1 MPRHPDRLIERI
13 AQPQAARLIEASGVA
28 VVFAGSVEQHG
39 GHLPLGTDAFAA
51 QSIAERVAARL
62 GTVAASLGPVGVAH
76 YHGAWPG
83 TLSLAPG
90 TLIAVFNDVCG
101 GLAAA
106 GAHRIVSVNWH
117 EGNSATLRLAADEAQ
132 QRHGVQ
138 VVMAETHVITHTLF
152 PDEMEFTHAGSMET
166 AAVLAFDPSLVH
178 LESATPASDRTAG
191 EAAHALFRRPD
202 VYPVMRDFHD
212 VAATGW
218 YGRPELATPERAEE
232 IAEAVADH
240 VVRRAQEIWHAL
252 GEGDHRAI
260 VPQASPPAPP
270 FGAPPARPSAAPA
283 RGAR

>member
-1 MPRHPDRLIERI
+1 MPRHPGRLIERL
-13 AQPQAARLIEASGVA
+13 AQPDAARMIETSGLA

-76 YHGAWPG
+76 YHGSWPG
-83 TLSLAPG
+83 TLSLAPS

-106 GAHRIVSVNWH
+106 GARRILSVNWH
-117 EGNSATLRLAADEAQ
+117 EGNSATLRMAADQAQ
-132 QRHGVQ
+132 QRHRVQ

-152 PDEMEFTHAGSMET
+152 PEEMEFTHAGSMET

-178 LESATPASDRTAG
+178 LENATPPSDRAAG
-191 EAAHALFRRPD
+191 ETAHALFRRPD

-218 YGRPELATPERAEE
+218 YGRPALANEDRAEE

-240 VVRRAQEIWHAL
+240 VVRKAQEIWEAL
-252 GEGDHRAI
+252 PVGEGE
-260 VPQASPPAPP
+260 
-270 FGAPPARPSAAPA
+270 
-283 RGAR
+283 

>member
-1 MPRHPDRLIERI
+1 MPRHPDRLIERL
-13 AQPQAARLIEASGVA
+13 AQPEAARMIGASGLA

-51 QSIAERVAARL
+51 QSIAERVAHRMDTA
-62 GTVAASLGPVGVAH
+62 AASLGPVGVAH
-76 YHGAWPG
+76 YHRSWPG
-83 TLSLAPG
+83 TLSLSPS

-106 GAHRIVSVNWH
+106 GGRRIISVNWH

-132 QRHGVQ
+132 QRHRVQ
-138 VVMAETHVITHTLF
+138 VLMAETHVITHTLF

-166 AAVLAFDPSLVH
+166 AAVLAFDPALVH
-178 LESATPASDRTAG
+178 LDRATPPSDRAAG

-218 YGRPELATPERAEE
+218 YGRPELASAERAEE

-240 VVRRAQEIWHAL
+240 VVRRAQEIWAVL
-252 GEGDHRAI
+252 PAEEG
-260 VPQASPPAPP
+260 S
-270 FGAPPARPSAAPA
+270 
-283 RGAR
+283 